1 MTILVHLPSALYSY
15 TAQQSTVEGKG
26 ATLAALLA
34 DLDARFPGIRFRVV
48 DEQDRPREHI
58 RFFVN
63 GELARR
69 IDLPVGPND
78 EVHVITALS
87 GGA

>member
-1 MTILVHLPSALYSY
+1 MISVHLPSALYSY
-15 TAQQSTVEGKG
+15 TSHQPTVEGKG
-26 ATLAALLA
+26 TTLAEVLV
-34 DLDARFPGIRFRVV
+34 DLDARFPGIRFRIV
-48 DEQDRPREHI
+48 DEQDRVREHI

-69 IDLPVGPND
+69 IDVPVGPDD

>member
-1 MTILVHLPSALYSY
+1 MSISVHLPSALYSY
-15 TAQQSTVEGKG
+15 TAHQATVEGKG
-26 ATLAALLA
+26 TTLSEVLS

-78 EVHVITALS
+78 EVNVITALS